1 MLTFI
6 IVYLTIGL
14 VLELIVNGKKTIKG
28 IKNKRFN
35 ILNGPL
41 SINYEFDCQSNY
53 QIYDN
58 KCKHITHSFHYRSRL
73 LRELLPPIASE

>member
-35 ILNGPL
+35 ILT
-41 SINYEFDCQSNY
+41 SILGTMFMSVIAPVSFAYVF
-53 QIYDN
+53 
-58 KCKHITHSFHYRSRL
+58 ITGIIHNFKKIES
-73 LRELLPPIASE
+73 

>member
-14 VLELIVNGKKTIKG
+14 MLELIVNGKKTIKG

-35 ILNGPL
+35 VLTSILGTIFMKVIAL
-41 SINYEFDCQSNY
+41 VSFAYVFISG
-53 QIYDN
+53 I
-58 KCKHITHSFHYRSRL
+58 IHSFEKIES
-73 LRELLPPIASE
+73 

>member
-35 ILNGPL
+35 VLTSILGTIVMSVIAPV
-41 SINYEFDCQSNY
+41 SFAYVF
-53 QIYDN
+53 
-58 KCKHITHSFHYRSRL
+58 ITGIIHSFKKIES
-73 LRELLPPIASE
+73 

>member
-14 VLELIVNGKKTIKG
+14 MLERIVNGKKTIKD

-35 ILNGPL
+35 ILT
-41 SINYEFDCQSNY
+41 SILGTIFMSVIAPVSFAYVF
-53 QIYDN
+53 
-58 KCKHITHSFHYRSRL
+58 ITGIIHSFKKIES
-73 LRELLPPIASE
+73 

>member
-35 ILNGPL
+35 VLTSILGTIFMSVIAPV
-41 SINYEFDCQSNY
+41 SFAYVF
-53 QIYDN
+53 
-58 KCKHITHSFHYRSRL
+58 ITSMIHDFKKIES
-73 LRELLPPIASE
+73 